1 MNDGSSWLLP
11 SPSLLYITTQLFV
24 PALISNGL
32 NVVLVRGNNYLSL
45 SSGVWKNL
53 ITGYKTVRALVWS
66 ISILGAATPLTPLTS
81 NSQYQCHYCKYLAC
95 EVYWILSYRNIQGI
109 HKLIYFLE
117 IPQFWSFVAA
127 IGELWRNV
135 PIKSRTISQNQS
147 TENNSSVTAGEY
159 GKHYKY
165 TYRLQIAGI

>member
-81 NSQYQCHYCKYLAC
+81 HWQCQCHYCKYLAC
-95 EVYWILSYRNIQGI
+95 EVNWILSDRNIQGI
-109 HKLIYFLE
+109 HKLIYISWKYL
-117 IPQFWSFVAA
+117 SSGA
-127 IGELWRNV
+127 LWRPLVSSEEMCQSNPGQSV
-135 PIKSRTISQNQS
+135 RINQQ
-147 TENNSSVTAGEY
+147 
-159 GKHYKY
+159 
-165 TYRLQIAGI
+165 RIIAV